1 MLYRLYPMIWY
12 NCRMQEHN
20 TVYGITPAPPA
31 GTWLASNVRYDSADY
46 DDPLH
51 VNQRCYT
58 QILYQGNPVTWNLLT
73 EWLNTAIEQG
83 FSLQGS
89 EMPRPN
95 VTFYIS
101 G

>member
-31 GTWLASNVRYDSADY
+31 GTWLSSNVRCDSAEHQ
-46 DDPLH
+46 DPLY
-51 VNQRCYT
+51 VNNRTYT
-58 QILYQGNPVTWNLLT
+58 QILYHGQPVTWNQLT
-73 EWLNTAIEQG
+73 EWLNDAMGQG
-83 FSLQGS
+83 FSLQGV

>member
-1 MLYRLYPMIWY
+1 
-12 NCRMQEHN
+12 MQEHN

-31 GTWLASNVRYDSADY
+31 GTWLSSNVRCDSAEHE
-46 DDPLH
+46 DPLY
-51 VNQRCYT
+51 VNNRTYT
-58 QILYQGNPVTWNLLT
+58 QILYHGQPVTWNQLT
-73 EWLNTAIEQG
+73 EWLNDAMGQG
-83 FSLQGS
+83 FSLQGV